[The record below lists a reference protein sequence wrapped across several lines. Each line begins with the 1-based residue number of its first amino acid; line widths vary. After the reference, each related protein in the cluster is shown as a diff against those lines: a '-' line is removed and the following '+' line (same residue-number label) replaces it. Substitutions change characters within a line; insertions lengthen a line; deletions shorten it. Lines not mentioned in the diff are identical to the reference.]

1 MTEGTVRKV
10 FGFKSVAGI
19 IKTAVLSG
27 VLGYS
32 LTASAAINTSFSYRT
47 VIDPYINVPIMKVFL
62 PEGWRVNVTS
72 DWQRCSSASIAF
84 GIVSLIS
91 PDGNTEIIFTTPEA
105 YAWSTTVITR
115 QQKAPMAVNKVG
127 CNFPKRIFNHPYLS
141 SKDYIKTIIPS
152 WGMSIAQTMNVNM
165 TKEDS
170 GFKKMMIPR
179 ITSSVQQA
187 VNMQVAASRGTF
199 VSGKV
204 SATYA
209 NIDALQLLVT
219 LKNGARRYSEHIAA
233 TLGYTTT
240 LQGRQVT
247 RQLPPMVNHN
257 TLWKGELI
265 SYYAPSVEAFNA
277 NYDIFKTV
285 VNNSRYLP
293 EWGYLVDYYGQRMA
307 VAVMQGTIAG
317 MRQFDAQS
325 AQQALREA
333 TEEQRTADQSQ
344 MTEAMSDTIYER
356 NDYTDHEGNH
366 FKVSTGY
373 DVYRDQDNKYH
384 IVTEGRSVPDSYT
397 KLKPN
402 EARDYPR

>member
-152 WGMSIAQTMNVNM
+152 W
-165 TKEDS
+165 
-170 GFKKMMIPR
+170 
-179 ITSSVQQA
+179 
-187 VNMQVAASRGTF
+187 
-199 VSGKV
+199 
-204 SATYA
+204 
-209 NIDALQLLVT
+209 QL
-219 LKNGARRYSEHIAA
+219 
-233 TLGYTTT
+233 
-240 LQGRQVT
+240 
-247 RQLPPMVNHN
+247 
-257 TLWKGELI
+257 
-265 SYYAPSVEAFNA
+265 
-277 NYDIFKTV
+277 
-285 VNNSRYLP
+285 
-293 EWGYLVDYYGQRMA
+293 
-307 VAVMQGTIAG
+307 
-317 MRQFDAQS
+317 
-325 AQQALREA
+325 
-333 TEEQRTADQSQ
+333 
-344 MTEAMSDTIYER
+344 
-356 NDYTDHEGNH
+356 
-366 FKVSTGY
+366 
-373 DVYRDQDNKYH
+373 
-384 IVTEGRSVPDSYT
+384 
-397 KLKPN
+397 
-402 EARDYPR
+402 